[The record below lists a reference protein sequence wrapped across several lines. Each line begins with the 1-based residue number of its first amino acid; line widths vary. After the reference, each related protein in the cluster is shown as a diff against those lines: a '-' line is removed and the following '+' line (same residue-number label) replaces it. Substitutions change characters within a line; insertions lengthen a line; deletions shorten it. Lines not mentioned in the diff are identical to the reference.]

1 MKRKRKSFIMSA
13 ILLLL
18 APFLFS
24 CENNGDDI
32 IWDFAP
38 INFYFN
44 IENAEGENLLDPAN
58 PDNILSESIQI
69 VYDGKTADA
78 ITEEEY
84 IESMKQSRYYLP
96 TFHGALI
103 CNRSDIR
110 TPYLYVGEF
119 DRAYSYSDSFK
130 LIFGGKEFEVSFKVR
145 NNTHGSKADIE
156 LYYYIDGRNVA
167 TDEDGHISLVI
178 DR

>member
-24 CENNGDDI
+24 CEENME
-32 IWDFAP
+32 WDFVP
-38 INFYFN
+38 VEFNFRV
-44 IENAEGENLLDPAN
+44 ENAEGENLLDPSN
-58 PDNILSESIQI
+58 PDNILSEAIQI
-69 VYDGKTADA
+69 VYDGKTTDA
-78 ITEEEY
+78 ITYEEY
-84 IESMKQSRYYLP
+84 IENMMQSRYYMP

-103 CNRSDIR
+103 CNQGSVK
-110 TPYLYVGEF
+110 TPHLYVGEF

-130 LIFGGKEFEVSFKVR
+130 LIFSGKEYEVSFKVK

-167 TDEDGHISLVI
+167 TDEDGFVSLVI